1 MLLSSVLAALFIV
14 VPTDSTRPAAERQP
28 APRQAAVETW
38 QVDAAHSEVN
48 FRVRHFMSKVRGT
61 FTVWGGSVS
70 VDPANWST
78 AQVNVDIK
86 TASIDT
92 QNERRDGH
100 LKSPDFFAAD
110 SFPSITFKSTKVE
123 RKGKDGVVLSGL
135 LTMKGV
141 TKPVTLT
148 GTMVGIQKDM
158 QGKQRAG
165 VEARGVIN
173 RMDYGVSWN
182 RTVEG
187 AAMLGDE
194 VEVEVT
200 LELVKQ

>member
-1 MLLSSVLAALFIV
+1 MLLSSVVAALFIV

-28 APRQAAVETW
+28 ATRPAAVETW

-61 FTVWGGSVS
+61 FTVWGGTVA

-123 RKGKDGVVLSGL
+123 KKGKDGIVLTGL

-148 GTMVGIQKDM
+148 GTMVGMQKDM